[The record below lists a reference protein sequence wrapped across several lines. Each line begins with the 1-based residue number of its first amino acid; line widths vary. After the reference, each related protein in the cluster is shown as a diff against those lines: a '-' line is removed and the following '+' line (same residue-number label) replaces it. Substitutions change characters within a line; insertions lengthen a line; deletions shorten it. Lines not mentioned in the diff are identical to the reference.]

1 MHRHVAPPG
10 IKTCSC
16 FKWIEPKT
24 QNEQQGPLSHLHLA
38 VNHSLVLALAI
49 HVMNLREE
57 AAVRKRREEDVIG
70 EDGHEVDRALA
81 AGGAEG
87 VRRVVGGRPRVRA
100 VGHAAVRELVEHPL
114 LGVGP

>member
-1 MHRHVAPPG
+1 VNSADTIEIARRESKH
-10 IKTCSC
+10 CSST
-16 FKWIEPKT
+16 WIEHK
-24 QNEQQGPLSHLHLA
+24 EQGPYLHLA